1 MFSDGCNVRL
11 VFQSQLFA
19 NDILTFTVISLRREL
34 CVAASCDA
42 INLVGSPLSLC
53 AWRGQLR
60 VPCVLVAIHVQQLLA
75 SPASC
80 ICTPPL
86 DYGTANARYHSV
98 PATNKD
104 VFKRVCSGLC
114 LMQFHLILV

>member
-42 INLVGSPLSLC
+42 INEVGNPLSLR

-60 VPCVLVAIHVQQLLA
+60 MPCVLVTIHVQQLLA

-80 ICTPPL
+80 MHSPL